1 MAPLAET
8 SSGSAALIK
17 SQIRILELAQGFF
30 ESDILFALLKL
41 RVFERLD
48 NATRTSEELA
58 KEIGCRADYL
68 ARLLNGG
75 RALRLL
81 ESEDGRTWRLAPIA
95 QSVLAP
101 SAGEDYLGNW
111 IRWLEYLK
119 TATGGLA
126 EAVLSGRPSIIG
138 DEHLGRN
145 RTDTREFV
153 LAMHNYAALRGR
165 DLANAVDTSSCA
177 SLLDVGCGPGTYSF
191 QLGSRNPGLALHLL
205 DLPSILEVT
214 REVAAS
220 YRLPNP
226 VHYLP
231 LNAMEDEIPGQYDLI
246 LVSNMI
252 QMLGEAGSRE
262 LLARLYRNVSPGGS
276 LIIQG
281 QYAEEPTKT
290 LPGRWP
296 VVVDL
301 LQLCMTPHGR
311 NHTPSETVRWM
322 EDTGFRNVEHKRMNL
337 LNVNSY
343 VRGYRLPSS
352 VSTP

>member
-1 MAPLAET
+1 MPET
-8 SSGSAALIK
+8 ASSGSATLIK
-17 SQIRILELAQGFF
+17 NQIRILELAQGFF

-48 NATRTSEELA
+48 NAAKTSEQLA
-58 KEIGCRADYL
+58 AEVGCRADYL

-81 ESEDGRTWRLAPIA
+81 ESEDGSRWRLAPIA

-111 IRWLEYLK
+111 IRWLEFLK
-119 TATGGLA
+119 SATGGMA
-126 EAVLSGRPSIIG
+126 EAVLSGSPSIMG

-145 RTDTREFV
+145 RSDTREFV

-165 DLANAVDTSSCA
+165 DLANALDTSHCA

-191 QLGSRNPGLALHLL
+191 QLGSRNPGLELNLL
-205 DLPSILEVT
+205 DLPGILEVS
-214 REVAAS
+214 REVEAS
-220 YRLPNP
+220 YHLQNT
-226 VHYLP
+226 VNYLP
-231 LNAMEDEIPGQYDLI
+231 MNAMEDPIPGQYDLI
-246 LVSNMI
+246 LVSNI
-252 QMLGEAGSRE
+252 LQMLGEEGSRM
-262 LLARLYRNVSPGGS
+262 LLAKLFKNVKPGGS

-281 QYAEEPTKT
+281 QYAEEPTKPI
-290 LPGRWP
+290 PGRWP
-296 VVVDL
+296 VIVDL

-311 NHTPSETVRWM
+311 NHTPAETMAWM
-322 EDTGFRNVEHKRMNL
+322 QDTGFTGVEHRRMNL

-343 VRGYRLPSS
+343 VRGYRPS
-352 VSTP
+352 